1 NDPVW
6 KENEKKYVTGMADGK
21 YSTLQT
27 KEGGRFSRFSIISDA
42 LHWTH
47 IERPENVAWACM
59 DFIADNG

>member
-1 NDPVW
+1 
-6 KENEKKYVTGMADGK
+6 MADGM

-27 KEGGRFSRFSIISDA
+27 KEGGRFSRVSIISDA